1 MASQPEHSGG
11 CHTASEDVK
20 VCRSSAPPELPPP
33 IASSASQNVG
43 HTHSHSD
50 VSDTNLNTQQ
60 LEIAVSDAADGTVRD
75 TWCPS
80 IDDLPD
86 EILIKIFSYMS
97 FSELVDVVQKVCS
110 RWRRLS
116 QDLELWA
123 DKEYHIRDSSAI
135 DSDSCKGGTTDREA
149 IQTFC
154 DTPNLRIVCMR
165 RGATSRVFRALYNNC
180 QKLSELQ
187 MHVTQKLS
195 YSVLKNLVEKCSRI
209 HTLRIP
215 SELLKSEKFSE
226 AVSHLQHLRV
236 LNVVLRF
243 TKSTPVLRPLG
254 DGCPQLAEV
263 DLRSTVVDMDDLR
276 CFLNAK
282 RNTLKSIRI
291 KWTMAGKKCVL
302 PLLTVCADSLE
313 CLQLYGYDIVR
324 DDAREAFTA
333 LGRLK
338 NLKVLKMAIIK
349 PAPPGTAAL
358 AFMDGGLPKLRLLD
372 LRGGYGLDD
381 DTVIAISR
389 GCPALRE
396 LIVRGCH
403 LLSDAA
409 FSQIYHLEQLEILD
423 VSRCRGLD
431 GALVPY
437 LAGLPRLH
445 TLLMENMD
453 FPKLQ
458 PGLSSILEMSSLRCL
473 KLDHS
478 LVTGVPFDKF
488 PGKLFGLRDLSIAW
502 CRGDLKATD
511 GLAERMPNLEIHGKA
526 EVEEPTI
533 GTEEHESG
541 AAVWRL
547 TKMVIV
553 TIAVT
558 LIVTVITLCGMK
570 VVNLLSS

>member
-1 MASQPEHSGG
+1 MASQPERSGG
-11 CHTASEDVK
+11 CYMAGEDVE
-20 VCRSSAPPELPPP
+20 VCRNCSPPGPPPPTANSAP
-33 IASSASQNVG
+33 QNVG

-50 VSDTNLNTQQ
+50 ISATNLNTQQ
-60 LEIAVSDAADGTVRD
+60 LEIAVSDAVHD

-135 DSDSCKGGTTDREA
+135 DSDSCKGGMTDREA

-358 AFMDGGLPKLRLLD
+358 AFTDGGLPKLRLLD

-409 FSQIYHLEQLEILD
+409 FSQIYHLEQLE
-423 VSRCRGLD
+423 
-431 GALVPY
+431 
-437 LAGLPRLH
+437 
-445 TLLMENMD
+445 M
-453 FPKLQ
+453 
-458 PGLSSILEMSSLRCL
+458 
-473 KLDHS
+473 
-478 LVTGVPFDKF
+478 
-488 PGKLFGLRDLSIAW
+488 DLSIAW

-511 GLAERMPNLEIHGKA
+511 GLAEWMPNLEIHGKA
-526 EVEEPTI
+526 EVEEHTV
-533 GTEEHESG
+533 GTEELESG
-541 AAVWRL
+541 ATVWRL
-547 TKMVIV
+547 TKTVIV